1 MQPKKCRRLDIA
13 VLTVCLVLA
22 MPIAAALAQPAA
34 TVDNMEDQLAGLETT
49 ADIDV
54 AALRQQVLDRIK
66 SKADAVALKRPPV
79 APALLR
85 LPHLDLG
92 IQFNPDSPVVRPESY
107 RTLGRLADALSDLR
121 LLPFGFLIVGHTD
134 ATGKRDYNLTLSQRR
149 AELDPRRA
157 GDDLQDLAETHSG
170 GWSGR
175 GAIARCRASESGGQ
189 PADPDRDR
197 PERAVSRRSPA
208 SPRQSLIRKR
218 TGEVAFPLAHA
229 LDAFP

>member
-34 TVDNMEDQLAGLETT
+34 TVDDMEDQLAGLETT

-92 IQFNPDSPVVRPESY
+92 IQFNPDLPVVRPESY

-149 AELDPRRA
+149 ANSIRDV
-157 GDDLQDLAETHSG
+157 LATTFKISPK
-170 GWSGR
+170 R
-175 GAIARCRASESGGQ
+175 IQAIG
-189 PADPDRDR
+189 
-197 PERAVSRRSPA
+197 
-208 SPRQSLIRKR
+208 L
-218 TGEVAFPLAHA
+218 GEEQL
-229 LDAFP
+229 LDAEHPKAAVNQQIQIVTVRKGP

>member
-92 IQFNPDSPVVRPESY
+92 IQFNPDFPVVRPESY

-149 AELDPRRA
+149 ANSIRDV
-157 GDDLQDLAETHSG
+157 LATTFKISPK
-170 GWSGR
+170 R
-175 GAIARCRASESGGQ
+175 IQ
-189 PADPDRDR
+189 
-197 PERAVSRRSPA
+197 AVG
-208 SPRQSLIRKR
+208 L
-218 TGEVAFPLAHA
+218 GEEQL
-229 LDAFP
+229 LDAEHPKAAVNQQIQIVTVRKGP